1 MKGYSKRKAIK
12 GQKGSRVTIAV
23 DAVTN
28 AAVKALMER
37 EGLSYSAGI
46 CALATASAIK
56 DPGLMAAI
64 KVVVRDSVR
73 DSLAASGFHPG
84 FSRELARELTTGH
97 KRPHPDYPM
106 PGLDEADNLRAG
118 VKEPT
123 DGHI

>member
-1 MKGYSKRKAIK
+1 MSKRYRLRKQPE
-12 GQKGSRVTIAV
+12 GQRVRPVTISV

-46 CALATASAIK
+46 CALATASAFK

-64 KVVVRDSVR
+64 KVVVQDSVR

-84 FSRELARELTTGH
+84 LSRELARELTTGH
-97 KRPHPDYPM
+97 ERPHPDFPM
-106 PGLDEADNLRAG
+106 PGLDDGDNRSQPDIKA
-118 VKEPT
+118 T
-123 DGHI
+123 S